1 MSAPLQPL
9 LHNELVVLRAPTQA
23 WSARDG
29 SIGTAPIHGLY
40 FSDVRVV
47 SRLSAMIG
55 GVAGEHIATEPLG
68 ADSVSF
74 VTLLRHLDDR
84 AADPKVRSTHTRT
97 ATATTITETLTVTSH
112 LDTEITTE
120 AVVSFTPDL
129 CDMDRVKAGVDSP
142 ADPEVEVHGEQ
153 ASWANTSV
161 RVRLEAPDAAVSA
174 SGGGVEL
181 RWPVRVAPHGET
193 SVSWTISASDAQAVV
208 TGVDFAPRWSAPEV
222 VADDER
228 LSRWLGTALG
238 DLDALR
244 MATVDRPG
252 LVFLAAGAPWFFTL
266 FGRDS
271 LWAARFMLPLGT
283 ELAHDTLRVLAGLQ
297 GTKDVAASA
306 EQPGKIMH
314 ELRRE
319 TLRIP
324 DEAIALPPL
333 YYGTVDATALWICLL
348 HDAWRWGLSDDA
360 VRELLP
366 HLEAALGWMRDY
378 GDADGDGLLEYID
391 RTGHG
396 LANQGWKDSG
406 DSVQWRD
413 GTLAEGPIAL
423 CEVQAYAYEAAMH
436 GADLLEHFQQDAG
449 TEGPGAAANSPSEWR
464 AWAAALKA
472 RFRESFWIDS
482 PDGAYP
488 AIALD
493 AAKRPVDTVTSNLGH
508 LLGTGLLD
516 ERQAALVARRLVSPE
531 LDSGFGLRTMSTDS
545 EGYWPLSYHGGSV
558 WTHDTAIAIAGLARE
573 GFPEEAGRLVA
584 GLLAAAS
591 GFEYRMPELHS
602 GDPASRLAVPV
613 PYPAACRP
621 QAWSA
626 AAAVSVLGSVLGLDP
641 DAQAG
646 VLRMSPSGAVGHLSV
661 SGIRFGGAEVS
672 VRVTAEG
679 EVAAASG
686 ATVEVR

>member
-47 SRLSAMIG
+47 SQLSATVG
-55 GVAGEHIATEPLG
+55 GVTGEHIATEPLG
-68 ADSVSF
+68 ADSTSF

-84 AADPKVRSTHTRT
+84 AADPKVRSSHTRT
-97 ATATTITETLTVTSH
+97 ATATTIRETLTISSH
-112 LDTEITTE
+112 LDAGITTE
-120 AVVSFTPDL
+120 AVVTLTADL
-129 CDMDRVKAGVDSP
+129 SDMDRVKAGVDSP
-142 ADPEVEVHGEQ
+142 ANPGVEVRGQQ
-153 ASWANTSV
+153 ATWSNDSV
-161 RVRLEAPDAAVSA
+161 RVRLDAPGATVRA
-174 SGGGVEL
+174 SEGRIEL
-181 RWPVRVAPHGET
+181 RWPVVVPPHGET
-193 SVSWTISASDAQAVV
+193 SVSWTIAARDEQAVV
-208 TGVDFAPRWSAPEV
+208 TGVDFPPRWSTPEV
-222 VADDER
+222 SADDER
-228 LSRWLGTALG
+228 LPRWLDTALG

-244 MATVDRPG
+244 MATVDQPG

-271 LWAARFMLPLGT
+271 IWAARFMLPLGT

-348 HDAWRWGLSDDA
+348 HDTWRWGLPDDA

-366 HLEAALGWMRDY
+366 HLVAALGWMRDY

-436 GADLLEHFQQDAG
+436 GADLLEHFQQDGAA
-449 TEGPGAAANSPSEWR
+449 GPGLRGADPAEWR
-464 AWAAALKA
+464 TWAAALKA
-472 RFRESFWIDS
+472 RFHESFWIDA

-545 EGYWPLSYHGGSV
+545 DGYWPLSYHGGSV

-573 GFPEEAGRLVA
+573 GLAKEASALVS

-591 GFEYRMPELHS
+591 GFDYRMPELHS
-602 GDPASRLAVPV
+602 GDPAARLAVPV

-646 VLRMSPSGAVGHLSV
+646 VLRMSPSGAVGLLTV
-661 SGIRFGGAEVS
+661 SGIRFAGSDVA
-672 VRVTAEG
+672 VRVTADG

-686 ATVEVR
+686 ATIEIG

>member
-1 MSAPLQPL
+1 MSESRQPL

-29 SIGTAPIHGLY
+29 SIGAAPIHGL
-40 FSDVRVV
+40 FFADVRVV
-47 SRLSAMIG
+47 SALTVRVG
-55 GVAGEHIATEPLG
+55 GTVGEHIATEPLG
-68 ADSVSF
+68 ADSTSF
-74 VTLLRHLDDR
+74 VTLLRHLDDKGP
-84 AADPKVRSTHTRT
+84 DPKVRSTHTRT
-97 ATATTITETLTVTSH
+97 ATDSQITETLTVASH
-112 LDTEITTE
+112 LDQIVPTNAQVTLT
-120 AVVSFTPDL
+120 ADL
-129 CDMDRVKAGVDSP
+129 CNMDRVKSGTTASP
-142 ADPEVEVHGEQ
+142 HPAITVTADGATWSNE
-153 ASWANTSV
+153 SV
-161 RVRLEAPDAAVSA
+161 RVVLHAPGA
-174 SGGGVEL
+174 SITVNGDRIEL
-181 RWPVRVAPHGET
+181 CWPMTVPAHAET
-193 SVSWTISASDAQAVV
+193 TVSWTISATDSQAVV
-208 TGVDFAPRWSAPEV
+208 EGVHLPPAWSVPTV

-228 LSRWLGTALG
+228 LTRWLDTAMS

-244 MATVDRPG
+244 MTTVAEPE

-297 GTKDVAASA
+297 GTKSVDSSA

-314 ELRRE
+314 ELRRG

-324 DEAIALPPL
+324 REAIALPPL

-348 HDAWRWGLSDDA
+348 HDAWRWGLPDGD
-360 VRELLP
+360 VRALLP
-366 HLEAALGWMRDY
+366 NLLAALGWMRDY

-391 RTGHG
+391 HTGHG

-413 GTLAEGPIAL
+413 GRLADGPIAL
-423 CEVQAYAYEAAMH
+423 CEVQAYAYEAAVH
-436 GADLLEHFQQDAG
+436 AADMLDHLGHTD
-449 TEGPGAAANSPSEWR
+449 GPHWR
-464 AWAAALKA
+464 DWAAALKQ
-472 RFRESFWIDS
+472 RFHESFWIDS

-493 AAKRPVDTVTSNLGH
+493 AAKQPVDTVTSNLGH

-516 ERQAALVARRLVSPE
+516 ERQARLVARRLVSPE
-531 LDSGFGLRTMSTDS
+531 LNSGFGLRTMSTDS
-545 EGYWPLSYHGGSV
+545 AGYWPLSYHGGSV
-558 WTHDTAIAIAGLARE
+558 WTHDTAIAIAGLVRE
-573 GFPEEAGRLVA
+573 GFAGEAAELSS

-602 GDPASRLAVPV
+602 GDPASRLSVPV

-626 AAAVSVLGSVLGLDP
+626 AAAVSVLSSALGLDP
-641 DAQAG
+641 DAPGG
-646 VLRMSPSGAVGHLSV
+646 VLRITPTGNLGVQSV
-661 SGIRFGGAEVS
+661 ANLRFAGSNVS
-672 VRVTAEG
+672 ATLNSDG
-679 EVAAASG
+679 EITGTSG
-686 ATVEVR
+686 ATIEVGQATRFVS